1 MDENE
6 KRIRTK
12 LRDDFVHYAKKC
24 LKIRTKS
31 HGIQPFVLN
40 KAQMYIHQ
48 LVEQQKRETGRVRV
62 IIVKGRQQG
71 CSTYTE
77 GRFFWIVTHQ
87 FGMRAFILT
96 HDNDATSNLFEM
108 ALRYYEHCPLLV
120 RPTLE
125 ASNAKELIFAGLD
138 SGYKLGTAGNK
149 SVGRSSTI
157 QLLHGSEVGYWPNAT
172 EHAKGI
178 LQAVP
183 STVGTEVFIE
193 STARG
198 VGNYFHEQWQLADKG
213 MSDFIPIFIPW
224 YWDDDYRRDVSD
236 DFMPTYEEDDLK
248 EFYGLSDEQLMW
260 RRYKIMDFSSQG
272 IDGTKAFQQEYPCI
286 VGNQR
291 VGTNKGIL
299 IFSQIISDYDTSHG
313 KVLRQWCSGE
323 KEVILLQ
330 TKMGY
335 TIECT
340 LDHKIMLSDGTFKEA
355 SLLLDKDIVLCPIKT
370 SDDLYIFEYNSMP
383 CVKSKITID
392 RNFALFLG
400 FYMGDGSYSGN
411 VLSFVFDSKDGKSIE
426 VVYNLIIKLF
436 DRVPAKRYVSENG
449 IELRVHLKG
458 LKELFL
464 NLGIIEI
471 REYGTRRKICVPEC
485 IWKSPKKIIKQF
497 LRGLFDS
504 DGFANSKSARISFFS
519 KSEQFSKDIQLLLLS
534 FGITSYRKKEIKKGG
549 SDKHDYTGNSIS
561 LRASEARIFG
571 VEIGFVSSR
580 KNDRVKN
587 WIQTNKIGR
596 TAKKIEFTDNVI
608 KIERLGI
615 KKVYDLELK
624 GERHIFE
631 CQGIMVHNCN
641 STEAFQLSGEDSYIS
656 PDIVMVARKTK
667 LDDKHGNL
675 LIGADPARFGDDRTS
690 IIRRRGREAYGLE
703 SYSKKDTMEVVG
715 ILHSII
721 VREEPTRVFVD
732 IGGLGAGV
740 YDRLVELGFGD
751 IVVDVNSG
759 CTALDQE
766 RYVDKRAE
774 MWGTMREWLA
784 STPCS
789 IPDKDSLQADLCS
802 TKYTFD
808 SNSRLRIEKKELMK
822 KRGLRSPDEADALA
836 LTFALP
842 ATALMETKKKKEEK
856 SAKALASSAKKLDRL
871 KKGAY
876 KL

>member
-1 MDENE
+1 M
-6 KRIRTK
+6 
-12 LRDDFVHYAKKC
+12 
-24 LKIRTKS
+24 
-31 HGIQPFVLN
+31 
-40 KAQMYIHQ
+40 
-48 LVEQQKRETGRVRV
+48 
-62 IIVKGRQQG
+62 
-71 CSTYTE
+71 
-77 GRFFWIVTHQ
+77 
-87 FGMRAFILT
+87 
-96 HDNDATSNLFEM
+96 
-108 ALRYYEHCPLLV
+108 RYYEHCPLLV

-157 QLLHGSEVGYWPNAT
+157 QLLHGCLSEGTEIVNPMYGSLIKIEDHKIGDKVLTHTGKIANISHISSQEKECISIKLKTLTKFPLVATKEHKFYTKNGWKELKDLKVDDEIGYPVNEIEERGNCFILPAAPIRKQGGGRQFICPDYILVNYKLGLLLGLYLADGHIKKQSRASTYSSLQFIVHNKEVSRTILWLQPFKKYYSSINIVHRENTLTSVVTVYGNRFATLINNICGRTTNKHFPISWKYSSKRFCKGLLHGYISGDGSSYSNDRRVRASSICSALTITARDISASLGYGWASIEMKEAAIRNNRNEKKRYTFSLCGKGASKLAHEINKPTPVILRNNKSSTKISNGYAWLKIKSIENAGFKKVYDFEIDHEDHSYCTIHGASHNSEVGYWPNAT

-183 STVGTEVFIE
+183 STIGTEVFIE

-248 EFYGLSDEQLMW
+248 EFYGLNDEQLMW

-272 IDGTKAFQQEYPCI
+272 IDGTKAFQQEYPC
-286 VGNQR
+286 
-291 VGTNKGIL
+291 
-299 IFSQIISDYDTSHG
+299 
-313 KVLRQWCSGE
+313 
-323 KEVILLQ
+323 
-330 TKMGY
+330 
-335 TIECT
+335 
-340 LDHKIMLSDGTFKEA
+340 
-355 SLLLDKDIVLCPIKT
+355 
-370 SDDLYIFEYNSMP
+370 
-383 CVKSKITID
+383 
-392 RNFALFLG
+392 
-400 FYMGDGSYSGN
+400 
-411 VLSFVFDSKDGKSIE
+411 
-426 VVYNLIIKLF
+426 
-436 DRVPAKRYVSENG
+436 
-449 IELRVHLKG
+449 
-458 LKELFL
+458 
-464 NLGIIEI
+464 
-471 REYGTRRKICVPEC
+471 
-485 IWKSPKKIIKQF
+485 
-497 LRGLFDS
+497 
-504 DGFANSKSARISFFS
+504 
-519 KSEQFSKDIQLLLLS
+519 
-534 FGITSYRKKEIKKGG
+534 
-549 SDKHDYTGNSIS
+549 
-561 LRASEARIFG
+561 
-571 VEIGFVSSR
+571 
-580 KNDRVKN
+580 
-587 WIQTNKIGR
+587 
-596 TAKKIEFTDNVI
+596 
-608 KIERLGI
+608 
-615 KKVYDLELK
+615 
-624 GERHIFE
+624 
-631 CQGIMVHNCN
+631 N

-656 PDIVMVARKTK
+656 PGLVMNARKTT
-667 LDDKHGNL
+667 LADKHGNL

-703 SYSKKDTMEVVG
+703 SHSKKDTMEVVG

-721 VREEPTRVFVD
+721 VREEPARVFVD

-759 CTALDQE
+759 CTALDQD